1 MLIVNWSINVNI
13 MGDGQSP
20 NNWCAAAWGIL
31 FIRQS
36 HRCSFRVNIL
46 WYFHSLFIT
55 DFQTYLLLDTN
66 PEHKMDYEARR
77 NIGMGI
83 GYTLYVI
90 VLISLLIFLLTA
102 AGKIDQLFDSGLPLP
117 NTTTTQ

>member
-1 MLIVNWSINVNI
+1 
-13 MGDGQSP
+13 
-20 NNWCAAAWGIL
+20 
-31 FIRQS
+31 
-36 HRCSFRVNIL
+36 
-46 WYFHSLFIT
+46 
-55 DFQTYLLLDTN
+55 
-66 PEHKMDYEARR
+66 MDYEARR